1 MAYVATNS
9 SVYAQHINDA
19 IDTFFVNPDTMMNP
33 NLEYSQVVRGPGN
46 QTGKHTGVL
55 DMKVIAKV
63 VSGVE
68 LLRASGASQWLAA
81 TDSGL
86 NSWAKDMATWL
97 ETDELAIEEKSMK
110 K

>member
-1 MAYVATNS
+1 
-9 SVYAQHINDA
+9 
-19 IDTFFVNPDTMMNP
+19 MNP

-68 LLRASGASQWLAA
+68 LLRATGASEWSAE

-86 NSWAKDMATWL
+86 NNWAQNMTNWL
-97 ETDELAIEEKSMK
+97 ETNELAIEEKSMAK
-110 K
+110 SALCC